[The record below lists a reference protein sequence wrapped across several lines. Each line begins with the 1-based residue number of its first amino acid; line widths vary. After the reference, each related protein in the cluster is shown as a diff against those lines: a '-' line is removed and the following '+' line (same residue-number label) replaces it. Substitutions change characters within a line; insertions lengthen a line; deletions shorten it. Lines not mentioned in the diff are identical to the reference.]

1 MEFHDI
7 LHGHIEFSD
16 VDESIK
22 LFRDLLNSVEINRL
36 RNMRQMN
43 FDVPLI
49 QELGRSRR
57 LPHSI
62 GVANLA
68 YKLSKKFNLR
78 KEDVKILL
86 AAAIMHDAAIPPYGH
101 LVESELKS
109 TSSDFSHER
118 RVEQLVRG
126 SQGNYI
132 NTEIFEGR
140 TPEVLNILLNY
151 NTDVDKVMALIRP
164 ADGTKTPI
172 SADIDLDNIDNV
184 HRMAAM
190 LGWDN
195 VKENFIGLVNSI
207 TLNGL
212 DEMSFSEKAEPFIK
226 KWLEFRER
234 IYTMIIA
241 HPDCVPY
248 NALQADLVRLSIA
261 KEIITPNNWLIDEQ
275 QFEEKLR
282 ANKDIRP
289 LAMQLITGCEYSLLD
304 YVWIKNFKTDK
315 NLHNSQIVESFETNL
330 SEFNQDG
337 YGYFVWNEKGL
348 ISREV
353 TINYSEGGKKSLG
366 YNSTSCMIAYV
377 KKKNGIP
384 KWAKGAGQT
393 LWREKAIAHFKD
405 LFDVDDFL
413 VDYPKT
419 YSGSFL
425 TTSGNNKFDF
435 I

>member
-16 VDESIK
+16 ADESTN
-22 LFRDLLNSVEINRL
+22 LLRDLLNSTEINRL

-68 YKLSKKFNLR
+68 YKLSKKFDL
-78 KEDVKILL
+78 KSDDAKILL

-109 TSSDFSHER
+109 TSADFSHER

-126 SQGNYI
+126 SQGNYR

-140 TPEVLNILLNY
+140 TPEVLDILLKHH
-151 NTDVDKVMALIRP
+151 TDVDKLMSLIRP

-195 VKENFIGLVNSI
+195 AKQNFKNLVSSI
-207 TLNGL
+207 ILNNL
-212 DEMSFSEKAEPFIK
+212 EEMSFSNKAIPYIK

-241 HPDCVPY
+241 HPQCVPY
-248 NALQADLVRLSIA
+248 NALQADLVRLSIDQ
-261 KEIITPNNWLIDEQ
+261 EIITPNDWLIDEQ

-282 ANKDIRP
+282 TDEKIRP

-315 NLHNSQIVESFETNL
+315 KFHNSEIVKSFEENL
-330 SEFNQDG
+330 CEFNQDG

-353 TINYSEGGKKSLG
+353 TLNGADGEKYTLG

-377 KKKNGIP
+377 KKKKGLP
-384 KWAKGAGQT
+384 KWPKGAGQT
-393 LWREKAIAHFKD
+393 VWREKAIAHFSD
-405 LFDVDDFL
+405 LFDVTDFST
-413 VDYPKT
+413 DFPKT

-425 TTSGNNKFDF
+425 TTSGNNEFDF